1 MEEKKTYKNLDEKLM
16 KLKKE
21 VSILQKEKEGH
32 GYKYVTEDQIL
43 LKINDKMIE
52 LGIKLTPRFKAGTL
66 HSEVVNYQNAKGQQ
80 KTDILVTSE
89 MQYVWKDIETGE
101 TDVVDWSMVGQQSDG
116 SQALGSGLTYANR
129 YFLLKYFNVATSE
142 DDPDKIRS
150 EIAKEDE
157 RKKLSALQTKI
168 KKKYSELLQIVQ
180 TKDKLYETLGT
191 DKETFKKNYNTPA
204 LWEQML
210 EQLELTIKN
219 LKG

>member
-16 KLKKE
+16 ELKKE

-52 LGIKLTPRFKAGTL
+52 LGIKLTPKFKNGTL
-66 HSEVVNYQNAKGQQ
+66 RSEIVNYQNAKGQQ

-101 TDVVDWSMVGQQSDG
+101 TDIVDWSMVGQQADG

-142 DDPDKIRS
+142 DDPDVIRS
-150 EIAKEDE
+150 EMAKEDE

-180 TKDKLYETLGT
+180 TKEKLYETLGT

>member
-16 KLKKE
+16 ELKKE

-52 LGIKLTPRFKAGTL
+52 LGIKLTPKFKNGTL
-66 HSEVVNYQNAKGQQ
+66 RSEIVNYQNAKGQQ

-101 TDVVDWSMVGQQSDG
+101 TDIVDWSMVGQQADG

-142 DDPDKIRS
+142 DDPDAIRS
-150 EIAKEDE
+150 EMAKEDE

-180 TKDKLYETLGT
+180 TKEKLYETLGT

>member
-1 MEEKKTYKNLDEKLM
+1 MEKKTYNNLYEKLM
-16 KLKKE
+16 ELKKE

-43 LKINDKMIE
+43 LKINDKMID
-52 LGIKLTPRFKAGTL
+52 LGIKLTPRFKNGTL
-66 HSEVVNYQNAKGQQ
+66 HSEVVNYQNAKGQP

-101 TDVVDWSMVGQQSDG
+101 TDVVDWSMVGQQADG

-142 DDPDKIRS
+142 DDPDAIRS
-150 EIAKEDE
+150 EMAKEDE

-191 DKETFKKNYNTPA
+191 DKETFKNNYNTPA

>member
-1 MEEKKTYKNLDEKLM
+1 MEKKTYNNLDEKLM
-16 KLKKE
+16 ELKKE

-43 LKINDKMIE
+43 LKINDKMID
-52 LGIKLTPRFKAGTL
+52 LGIKLTPRFKNGTL
-66 HSEVVNYQNAKGQQ
+66 HSEVVNYQNAKGQP

-101 TDVVDWSMVGQQSDG
+101 TDVVDWSMVGQQADG

-142 DDPDKIRS
+142 DDPDAIRS
-150 EIAKEDE
+150 EMAKEDE

-180 TKDKLYETLGT
+180 TKEKLYETLGT

>member
-16 KLKKE
+16 ELKKE

-52 LGIKLTPRFKAGTL
+52 LGIKLTPKFKNGTL
-66 HSEVVNYQNAKGQQ
+66 RSEIVNYQNAKGQQ

-101 TDVVDWSMVGQQSDG
+101 TDIVDWSMVGQQADG

-142 DDPDKIRS
+142 DDPDAIRS
-150 EIAKEDE
+150 EMAKEDE

-180 TKDKLYETLGT
+180 TKEKLYETLGT
-191 DKETFKKNYNTPA
+191 DKETFKKNYNTPT

>member
-1 MEEKKTYKNLDEKLM
+1 
-16 KLKKE
+16 
-21 VSILQKEKEGH
+21 
-32 GYKYVTEDQIL
+32 
-43 LKINDKMIE
+43 
-52 LGIKLTPRFKAGTL
+52 
-66 HSEVVNYQNAKGQQ
+66 
-80 KTDILVTSE
+80 
-89 MQYVWKDIETGE
+89 
-101 TDVVDWSMVGQQSDG
+101 MVGQQADG

-142 DDPDKIRS
+142 DDPDAIRS
-150 EIAKEDE
+150 EMAKEDE

-168 KKKYSELLQIVQ
+168 KKRYSELLQICQ

-191 DKETFKKNYNTPA
+191 DKETFKKNYHTPA

>member
-1 MEEKKTYKNLDEKLM
+1 MEKETYKNLDEKLM
-16 KLKKE
+16 ELKKE

-43 LKINDKMIE
+43 LKINDKMID
-52 LGIKLTPRFKAGTL
+52 LGIKLTPRFKDGTL
-66 HSEVVNYQNAKGQQ
+66 HSEVVNYQNAKGQS
-80 KTDILVTSE
+80 KTDILVISE

-101 TDVVDWSMVGQQSDG
+101 TDIVDWSMVGQQADG

-142 DDPDKIRS
+142 DDPDAIRS
-150 EIAKEDE
+150 EMAKEDE

-180 TKDKLYETLGT
+180 AKDKLYETLGT

>member
-1 MEEKKTYKNLDEKLM
+1 MEKKTYKNLDEKLM
-16 KLKKE
+16 ELKKE

-52 LGIKLTPRFKAGTL
+52 LGIKLTPKFKAGTL

-101 TDVVDWSMVGQQSDG
+101 TDVVDWSMVGQQADG

-142 DDPDKIRS
+142 DDPDAIRS
-150 EIAKEDE
+150 EMAKEDE

-168 KKKYSELLQIVQ
+168 KKRYSELLQICQ